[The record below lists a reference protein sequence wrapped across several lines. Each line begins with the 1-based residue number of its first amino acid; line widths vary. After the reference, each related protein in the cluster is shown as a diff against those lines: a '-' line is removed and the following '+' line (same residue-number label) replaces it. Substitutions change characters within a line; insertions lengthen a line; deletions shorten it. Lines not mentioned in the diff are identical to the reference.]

1 MRVSATR
8 DDEASVVVLRVI
20 WLVVLEGRH
29 EVITFFANADLHSSS
44 SNFELRKSISVFI
57 LLVCVTTLLIAC
69 KVFLLVR
76 NMDSS
81 KAPWGVKWRSN
92 TGFIVATVAIG
103 LFTDLF
109 LYGLIVPI
117 LPFMLQ
123 ERVNIPDDKVQ
134 KYTSGLLAAYAGA
147 SVCFSLPAGWVADRT
162 NARRTPFLTG
172 LAALLAATILLG
184 VGQSVAALVIARILQ
199 GTSAAIVWTVGLAMV
214 LDTVGPENLGKVI
227 GSIFSFISIGELLAP
242 VLGGVLYDKTGYG
255 GVFGVSA
262 GILAVDF
269 IMRLLVVE
277 KKVAARYGVSDAS
290 ANPRDHGSRSDGAGA
305 EDGDADADEETALLG
320 NKEEDEFKIPDGQN
334 KIVRSLP
341 ILYCL
346 SNPRVLVALLLSFV
360 QASTLAMFDAT
371 IPTEASSLLGF
382 SSLESGLLFIALDIP
397 YLLLGPVAGWAV
409 DKYGTKPA
417 AVLGFG
423 YLVPTLVL
431 LRLPTAGVVHGEKG
445 TTILWCAMLALT
457 GIGMAIIGSPSIVEA
472 SDVVQKYDKA
482 NKGFFGENGPYAQLY
497 GFQSLTFSAGLTLG
511 PVLSGG
517 LRDSIGYGNMNAVF
531 AAIAGVTAIL
541 SFVFIGGKPKGL
553 MEIAKKHNI
562 TPR

>member
-1 MRVSATR
+1 
-8 DDEASVVVLRVI
+8 
-20 WLVVLEGRH
+20 
-29 EVITFFANADLHSSS
+29 
-44 SNFELRKSISVFI
+44 
-57 LLVCVTTLLIAC
+57 
-69 KVFLLVR
+69 
-76 NMDSS
+76 MDSS
-81 KAPWGVKWRSN
+81 KAPWGLKWRSN
-92 TGFIVATVAIG
+92 TGFIIATVAIG

-109 LYGLIVPI
+109 LYGLIVPV

-123 ERVNIPDDKVQ
+123 QRVNVPEEKVQ
-134 KYTSGLLAAYAGA
+134 SYVSGLLASYAGA
-147 SVCFSLPAGWVADRT
+147 SVVFSIPAGWIADRT

-172 LAALLAATILLG
+172 LAALLAATIMLA
-184 VGQSVAALVIARILQ
+184 VGQSVAVLVVARVLQ

-227 GSIFSFISIGELLAP
+227 GSIFSFISVGELLAP

-255 GVFGVSA
+255 GVFGVGA
-262 GILAVDF
+262 GILAIDF

-277 KKVAARYGVSDAS
+277 KKVAARYGHSDAS
-290 ANPRDHGSRSDGAGA
+290 VNPRDHGSRGDTADA
-305 EDGDADADEETALLG
+305 EDADEADEETALLRG
-320 NKEEDEFKIPDGQN
+320 KEEADFKVPDGQN
-334 KIVRSLP
+334 KIVRTLP
-341 ILYCL
+341 VLYCL
-346 SNPRVLVALLLSFV
+346 SNPRVAVALLLSFV
-360 QASTLAMFDAT
+360 QASLLAMFDAT

-417 AVLGFG
+417 AVIGFG
-423 YLVPTLVL
+423 YLVPVLVL
-431 LRLPTAGVVHGEKG
+431 LRLPAEGIVDGQKNTV
-445 TTILWCAMLALT
+445 ILWCALLSLN

-511 PVLSGG
+511 PVLSGT

-531 AAIAGVTAIL
+531 AAIAGLTAFL
-541 SFVFIGGKPKGL
+541 SFIYIGGKPDVLKK
-553 MEIAKKHNI
+553 IARKHNI
-562 TPR
+562 RP